1 MKLDRAGQSA
11 LLKLAQVDLEIEQ
24 IKVEISKAI
33 GSRELSEASALLSQ
47 YSGEVIAARTK
58 YENLNMESRKA
69 DDNLH
74 MVEERISRDLE
85 RLNHTSSPK
94 DAQAMQSEVE
104 SLTLRKAELEE
115 VELEIL
121 ERLEEAQTE
130 LDEISAKRESLAK
143 NIEEIQARIQTQV
156 DELKSRGRKL
166 TADREILVTK
176 IPADVLEKY
185 KNLAAKQIAV
195 GQVEARACSACRMG
209 LTAST
214 IDSLAGLAE
223 DEIGFCPECLAMIV
237 R

>member
-1 MKLDRAGQSA
+1 
-11 LLKLAQVDLEIEQ
+11 
-24 IKVEISKAI
+24 
-33 GSRELSEASALLSQ
+33 
-47 YSGEVIAARTK
+47 
-58 YENLNMESRKA
+58 
-69 DDNLH
+69 
-74 MVEERISRDLE
+74 
-85 RLNHTSSPK
+85 
-94 DAQAMQSEVE
+94 MQSEVE

>member
-1 MKLDRAGQSA
+1 MKLDRAGQAA
-11 LLKLAQVDLEIEQ
+11 LLKLSQVDLEIEQ
-24 IKVEISKAI
+24 IKLEISKAI
-33 GSRELSEASALLSQ
+33 GSKELAEASALLSQ
-47 YSGEVIAARTK
+47 YSGDVITARTK

-74 MVEERISRDLE
+74 MVEERIARDLE
-85 RLNHTSSPK
+85 RLNATSSAK

-121 ERLEEAQTE
+121 ERLEEAQIE
-130 LDEISAKRESLAK
+130 LDEIAAKREATAK
-143 NIEEIQARIQTQV
+143 AIEEIQGRIQAQV
-156 DELKSRGRKL
+156 DELKARGRKL
-166 TADREILVTK
+166 TADKEILVSK

-185 KNLAAKQIAV
+185 RNLAAKQIAV
-195 GQVEARACSACRMG
+195 GQVEGRACSACRMG

-214 IDSLAGLAE
+214 IDSLAGLVE
-223 DEIGFCPECLAMIV
+223 DEIGSCPECLAMIV

>member
-33 GSRELSEASALLSQ
+33 GSKELTDASALLSQ
-47 YSGEVIAARTK
+47 YSGDVIAARTK

-74 MVEERISRDLE
+74 MVEERIARDLE
-85 RLNHTSSPK
+85 RLNQTSSSK

-104 SLTLRKAELEE
+104 SLTLRKSELEE

-130 LDEISAKRESLAK
+130 LDDISAKREATAK
-143 NIEEIQARIQTQV
+143 QIEEIQARIQTQV

-166 TADREILVTK
+166 TADKEILVSK

-185 KNLAAKQIAV
+185 RNLAAKQIAV
-195 GQVEARACSACRMG
+195 GQVEERACSACRMG

-223 DEIGFCPECLAMIV
+223 DEIGSCPECLAMIV

>member
-33 GSRELSEASALLSQ
+33 ASKELTDASELLSQ

-74 MVEERISRDLE
+74 LVEERIARDLE
-85 RLNHTSSPK
+85 RLNKTSSPK
-94 DAQAMQSEVE
+94 DAQAMQSEIE

-130 LDEISAKRESLAK
+130 LDEISRKREATAK
-143 NIEEIQARIQTQV
+143 EIEEIQASIQTHV

-166 TADREILVTK
+166 TADKEILVSK
-176 IPADVLEKY
+176 IPVDVLEKY

-223 DEIGFCPECLAMIV
+223 DEIGNCPECLAMIV

>member
-24 IKVEISKAI
+24 IKVEISRAI
-33 GSRELSEASALLSQ
+33 GSKELTDASALLSQ

-85 RLNHTSSPK
+85 RLNNTSSSK

-130 LDEISAKRESLAK
+130 LDEISAKRESTAK

>member
-24 IKVEISKAI
+24 IKVEIAKAI
-33 GSRELSEASALLSQ
+33 GSKELSDASALLSQ

-74 MVEERISRDLE
+74 MVEERIARDLE
-85 RLNHTSSPK
+85 RLNQTSSPK
-94 DAQAMQSEVE
+94 DAQAMQSEIE

-130 LDEISAKRESLAK
+130 LDEISAKREVTAK
-143 NIEEIQARIQTQV
+143 EIEEIQNRIQTQV
-156 DELKSRGRKL
+156 DELKTRGRKL
-166 TADREILVTK
+166 TADKEILVSK

-214 IDSLAGLAE
+214 IDSLADLAE
-223 DEIGFCPECLAMIV
+223 DEIGSCPECLAMIV

>member
-74 MVEERISRDLE
+74 MVEDRIARDLE
-85 RLNHTSSPK
+85 RLNQTSSSK

-214 IDSLAGLAE
+214 IDYLAGLAE
-223 DEIGFCPECLAMIV
+223 DEIGSCPECLAMIV

>member
-24 IKVEISKAI
+24 IKVEIAKAI
-33 GSRELSEASALLSQ
+33 GSKELTDASALLSQ

-85 RLNHTSSPK
+85 RLNQTSSPK
-94 DAQAMQSEVE
+94 DAQAMQSEIE

-130 LDEISAKRESLAK
+130 LDEISAKREVTAK
-143 NIEEIQARIQTQV
+143 EIEEIQNRIQTQV
-156 DELKSRGRKL
+156 DELKTRGRKL
-166 TADREILVTK
+166 TADKEILVSK

>member
-1 MKLDRAGQSA
+1 
-11 LLKLAQVDLEIEQ
+11 
-24 IKVEISKAI
+24 
-33 GSRELSEASALLSQ
+33 
-47 YSGEVIAARTK
+47 
-58 YENLNMESRKA
+58 MESRKA

-74 MVEERISRDLE
+74 MVEERIARDLE
-85 RLNHTSSPK
+85 RLNQTSSSK

-104 SLTLRKAELEE
+104 SLTLRKSELEE

-130 LDEISAKRESLAK
+130 LDDISAKREATEK
-143 NIEEIQARIQTQV
+143 QIEDIQARIQTQV
-156 DELKSRGRKL
+156 DDLKSRGRKL
-166 TADREILVTK
+166 TADKEILISK

-185 KNLAAKQIAV
+185 RNLAAKQVAV

-223 DEIGFCPECLAMIV
+223 DEIGSCPECLAMIV

>member
-11 LLKLAQVDLEIEQ
+11 LLKLARVDLEIEQ

-33 GSRELSEASALLSQ
+33 GSKELTDASAQLSQ
-47 YSGEVIAARTK
+47 YSGEVIEARTHF
-58 YENLNMESRKA
+58 ENLRMESRKA

-74 MVEERISRDLE
+74 MVEERIARDLE
-85 RLNHTSSPK
+85 RLNQTSSSK

-104 SLTLRKAELEE
+104 ALTLRKSELEE

-121 ERLEEAQTE
+121 ERLEAAQKE
-130 LDEISAKRESLAK
+130 LDSISAKREGTARA
-143 NIEEIQARIQTQV
+143 IEEIQSRIQTQV
-156 DELKSRGRKL
+156 DDLKTRGRKL
-166 TADREILVTK
+166 TADKEILVTK

-185 KNLAAKQIAV
+185 RNLAAKQIAV
-195 GQVEARACSACRMG
+195 GQIEARACSACRMG

-214 IDSLAGLAE
+214 IDALSGLAE
-223 DEIGFCPECLAMIV
+223 DEIGSCPECLAMIV

>member
-24 IKVEISKAI
+24 IKVEISRAI
-33 GSRELSEASALLSQ
+33 GSKELSDVSALLSQ
-47 YSGEVIAARTK
+47 HSGEVIAARTK

-74 MVEERISRDLE
+74 MVEERIARDLE
-85 RLNHTSSPK
+85 RLNQTSSSK

-176 IPADVLEKY
+176 IPSDVLEKY

-223 DEIGFCPECLAMIV
+223 DEIGSCPECLAMIV

>member
-24 IKVEISKAI
+24 IKVEISKLI
-33 GSRELSEASALLSQ
+33 GSKELTDASALLSQ
-47 YSGEVIAARTK
+47 YSGDVIAARTK

-74 MVEERISRDLE
+74 MVEERIARDLE
-85 RLNHTSSPK
+85 RLNQTSSSK

-104 SLTLRKAELEE
+104 SLTLRKSELEE

-130 LDEISAKRESLAK
+130 LDDISAKREATAK
-143 NIEEIQARIQTQV
+143 QIEDIQARIQTQV

-166 TADREILVTK
+166 TADKEILISK

-185 KNLAAKQIAV
+185 RNLAAKQIAV

-223 DEIGFCPECLAMIV
+223 DEIGSCPECLAMIV

>member
-74 MVEERISRDLE
+74 MVEERIARDLE
-85 RLNHTSSPK
+85 RLNQTSSPK

-130 LDEISAKRESLAK
+130 LDEISAMRESTAK

-223 DEIGFCPECLAMIV
+223 DEIGSCPECLAMIV

>member
-33 GSRELSEASALLSQ
+33 GSKELTDASALLSQ
-47 YSGEVIAARTK
+47 YSGDVIAARTK

-74 MVEERISRDLE
+74 MVEERIARDLE
-85 RLNHTSSPK
+85 RLHQTSSPK
-94 DAQAMQSEVE
+94 DAQAMQSEIE

-130 LDEISAKRESLAK
+130 LDEISAKREVTAK
-143 NIEEIQARIQTQV
+143 EIEEIQNRIQTQV
-156 DELKSRGRKL
+156 DELKTRGRKL
-166 TADREILVTK
+166 TADKEILVSK
-176 IPADVLEKY
+176 IPLDVLEKY

>member
-33 GSRELSEASALLSQ
+33 GSKELTDASALLSQ

-74 MVEERISRDLE
+74 MVEERIARDLE
-85 RLNHTSSPK
+85 RLNQTSSSK

-130 LDEISAKRESLAK
+130 LDEISAKREATAK
-143 NIEEIQARIQTQV
+143 EIEEIQARIQTQV
-156 DELKSRGRKL
+156 DDLKSRGRKL
-166 TADREILVTK
+166 TADKEILVSK
-176 IPADVLEKY
+176 IPGDVLEKY
-185 KNLAAKQIAV
+185 KNLAVKQIAV

-223 DEIGFCPECLAMIV
+223 DEIGSCPECLAMIV